1 MNFGN
6 KKKIT
11 FGKPEKRI
19 KDVEPKNY
27 GSTGAQILK
36 KEELKDIIDEPCLR
50 VCEEL
55 FDKNIRTI
63 DSGCSKLCP
72 NEAYVVIAYD
82 SLDWRNQ
89 MVAQGLIMKKLA
101 RFDKG
106 DGSSRAMEDTLRLS
120 VPTTPEDFVSDV
132 SAKLSKLANLFKKQE
147 KMKERNPMRHWDFI
161 YQNQGIKP
169 NPKFLPQDQQEVYRQ
184 WLEQNGI
191 KH

>member
-1 MNFGN
+1 MYFGH
-6 KKKIT
+6 KKII
-11 FGKPEKRI
+11 FDKSKKRI

-27 GSTGAQILK
+27 GSTGARILK

-82 SLDWRNQ
+82 SLDWKNQ
-89 MVAQGLIMKKLA
+89 LAAQGLIMKKLA
-101 RFDKG
+101 HFDKG
-106 DGSSRAMEDTLRLS
+106 DGSSRALEDTLRLS
-120 VPTTPEDFVSDV
+120 VHTTPEDFISDV
-132 SAKLSKLANLFKKQE
+132 STKLSEMASVFKPQE
-147 KMKERNPMRHWDFI
+147 KMKERNPTIQWDFN
-161 YQNQGIKP
+161 YQNHGIKP
-169 NPKFLPQDQQEVYRQ
+169 NSDFLPVEQQEIYRQ
-184 WLEQNGI
+184 WLKQIES